1 MRLLTLATAIF
12 VNGLHVQANIGPPG
26 ITSSMPP
33 PPALSSP
40 TILSDNP
47 EVVPTMPA
55 PPSNTTELAIV
66 TQFENLRVN
75 AKTLLRF
82 DPESSTNML
91 SGAVVALAMIPEG
104 ELSKPVCRNQF
115 VLLAQSPHCD
125 GVCSGCWS
133 SAASYCADN
142 SS

>member
-1 MRLLTLATAIF
+1 MFQFSREMRLLTLATAIF

-40 TILSDNP
+40 TYNP
-47 EVVPTMPA
+47 EVVPTMLV

-91 SGAVVALAMIPEG
+91 SGAVVALAMSPEG
-104 ELSKPVCRNQF
+104 EKSVETSLSS
-115 VLLAQSPHCD
+115 LAQSPH
-125 GVCSGCWS
+125 
-133 SAASYCADN
+133 
-142 SS
+142 